1 MEWMK
6 SILMVVQIIAA
17 IGVIGLVLI
26 QQGKGADMG
35 AAFGSGAS
43 GSIFGSTGSSNFLSR
58 TTGILAAAFFI
69 TTLMIS
75 YIGNSQPKDAGVLS
89 NPIIV
94 VPADKAEDKSVDSK
108 SVEAPKEADKNASSV
123 PK

>member
-43 GSIFGSTGSSNFLSR
+43 GSIFGASGSSNFLSR

-69 TTLMIS
+69 TTLIIS
-75 YIGNSQPKDAGVLS
+75 YIGNTQPKDAGVLS
-89 NPIIV
+89 KPGIV
-94 VPADKAEDKSVDSK
+94 LPADKAEDKLGNAK
-108 SVEAPKEADKNASSV
+108 SAEASAEAEKNSSSV

>member
-6 SILMVVQIIAA
+6 SLLMIVQIIAA
-17 IGVIGLVLI
+17 IGVIGLVLV

-43 GSIFGSTGSSNFLSR
+43 GSIFGATGSSNFLSK
-58 TTGILAAAFFI
+58 TTGILAAVFFVS
-69 TTLMIS
+69 TLLIS
-75 YIGNSQPKDAGVLS
+75 YLGNNQPKDAGVLS
-89 NPIIV
+89 KPGIV
-94 VPADKAEDKSVDSK
+94 MDAEKVQEKAAEVKPSED
-108 SVEAPKEADKNASSV
+108 PKEANKNTSSV

>member
-6 SILMVVQIIAA
+6 TILMIVQIITA
-17 IGVIGLVLI
+17 IGIIGLVLV

-43 GSIFGSTGSSNFLSR
+43 GSIFGASGSSNFLSR
-58 TTGILAAAFFI
+58 TTGILAAIFFI
-69 TTLMIS
+69 TTLLIS
-75 YIGNSQPKDAGVLS
+75 YVGSSKPKDAGVLS
-89 NPIIV
+89 QPGITIPSDNKDAKSLEVKPAE
-94 VPADKAEDKSVDSK
+94 VPHESDSK
-108 SVEAPKEADKNASSV
+108 GSAV